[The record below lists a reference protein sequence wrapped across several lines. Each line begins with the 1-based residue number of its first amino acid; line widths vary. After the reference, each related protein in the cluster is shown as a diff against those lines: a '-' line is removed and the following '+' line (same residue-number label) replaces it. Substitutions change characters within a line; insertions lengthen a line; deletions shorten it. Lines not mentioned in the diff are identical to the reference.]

1 VFDEGSNTAGIPR
14 RVLAVQ
20 LLALSGAVAL
30 AVERADLANWDLT
43 LLGVLLLLGILS
55 DLSGSN
61 LEEREVKISGSFL
74 TLVLAMVL
82 LGGAPAALVGVTII
96 LVGWLRW
103 REPLVHFGA
112 NIAIYAWFPLLGG
125 ALFRELR
132 DGWNLGPGD
141 MSFYL
146 LVFMVFMVALAL
158 NFVLVAVHLRMT
170 EGISVGQSL
179 RTIFVP
185 VLPSELAAA
194 LLAVGATFLY
204 EHSGIAVIALFGIV
218 LVTFQYLLGA
228 LLVSQDRARQ
238 LEQRTEQLA
247 TAQAD
252 LLKALLRSLDLRD
265 RMTARHSAAVARY
278 AREIARAA
286 GLPEERQRTVHRAAL
301 LHDIG
306 KFVLPDRILKANE
319 RLSDEDWALI
329 KTHPEEGAK
338 VVAQVDG
345 YEEIAAIILA
355 HHERIDGR
363 GYPRGLEGDDIPV
376 LSRIISIADTYDVM
390 TARDTYRDPV
400 PADDAIAELRR
411 VSGEQLDAYLVE
423 SFVRVLQGRDLRY
436 LHGED
441 ADFDAELERE
451 RRWTPELDAA
461 TVAGALE
468 ERRGSSPSPLSLP
481 A

>member
-1 VFDEGSNTAGIPR
+1 M
-14 RVLAVQ
+14 
-20 LLALSGAVAL
+20 LALAAAAAVAV
-30 AVERADLANWDLT
+30 ARADLANWDLS
-43 LLGVLLLLGILS
+43 LLGLLLLLGILS

-61 LEEREVKISGSFL
+61 LEDREVKISGSFL

-82 LGGAPAALVGVTII
+82 LGGAPAAIVGVAII

-103 REPLVHFGA
+103 REPLVHLGG
-112 NIAIYAWFPLLGG
+112 NIAIYAWFPLVGG
-125 ALFRELR
+125 MLFRELR
-132 DGWNLGPGD
+132 DLWSLSPAD
-141 MSFYL
+141 VPFYL
-146 LVFMVFMVALAL
+146 LVFLVFMAALVL
-158 NFVLVAVHLRMT
+158 NFVLIALHLRVT
-170 EGISVGQSL
+170 EGIAVAQSL

-204 EHSGIAVIALFGIV
+204 EQSGISVIVLFGIV

-238 LEQRTEQLA
+238 LEQRSQQLA

-286 GLPEERQRTVHRAAL
+286 GLPEDRQRTVHRAAL

-345 YEEIAAIILA
+345 YEEIAEIILA

-363 GYPRGLEGDDIPV
+363 GYPLGTAGEEIPV
-376 LSRIISIADTYDVM
+376 LSRIIAIADTYDVM
-390 TARDTYRDPV
+390 TARDTYREPV
-400 PADDAIAELRR
+400 PAEDAVAELRR
-411 VSGEQLDAYLVE
+411 VSGRQLDAALVD
-423 SFVRVLQGRDLRY
+423 SFVQVLQGRDLRY

-441 ADFDAELERE
+441 ADFNAELERE
-451 RRWTPELDAA
+451 RRWVPEFQDSAA
-461 TVAGALE
+461 VEPPERQPAPPHAVGA
-468 ERRGSSPSPLSLP
+468 PV
-481 A
+481 

>member
-1 VFDEGSNTAGIPR
+1 MPR
-14 RVLAVQ
+14 GLLAVHA
-20 LLALSGAVAL
+20 LALTGAAAGALFWSGH
-30 AVERADLANWDLT
+30 ANWDLT
-43 LLGVLLLLGILS
+43 LLGLLLLLGVLS

-74 TLVLAMVL
+74 ALVLAMVL
-82 LGGAPAALVGVTII
+82 LGGPPAAIVGVAII

-103 REPLVHFGA
+103 REPLVHFTA
-112 NIAIYAWFPLLGG
+112 NLVIYAWFPLIGG
-125 ALFRELR
+125 ALFRETQEAA
-132 DGWNLGPGD
+132 GLGPESL
-141 MSFYL
+141 SFYL
-146 LVFMVFMVALAL
+146 LVLAVFMTALAL
-158 NFVLVAVHLRMT
+158 NFVLVAIHLRVT
-170 EGISVGQSL
+170 EGIRIGQSL

-194 LLAVGATFLY
+194 LLAVGVTFLY
-204 EHSGIAVIALFGIV
+204 EETGISSIALFGIV

-238 LEQRTEQLA
+238 LEIRTDQLA

-278 AREIARAA
+278 AREIARSA
-286 GLPEERQRTVHRAAL
+286 GLSEEEQKTVHKAAL

-319 RLSDEDWALI
+319 RLSDDDWELI

-338 VVAQVDG
+338 VVSQVDG
-345 YEEIAAIILA
+345 YEEVASIILA
-355 HHERIDGR
+355 HHERLDGG
-363 GYPRGLEGDDIPV
+363 GYPNGLAGDEIPL
-376 LSRIISIADTYDVM
+376 LSRIISVADTYDVM

-411 VSGEQLDAYLVE
+411 VSGTQLDGDFVE
-423 SFVRVLQGRDLRY
+423 AFVRVLKGRDVKY

-451 RRWTPELDAA
+451 KRWMRSAETAIVVAPQEQPAPAA
-461 TVAGALE
+461 GRTAL
-468 ERRGSSPSPLSLP
+468 